1 MTVVGVPGARI
12 RDPKGQCTPEA
23 HVAAADTGISYQ
35 VSTDLERRGK
45 CSSGLWGSRVQGRLA
60 LPNQKWEVVLSGPR
74 DRARWC
80 SVALL
85 GLFPLPRGPFLS
97 VFT

>member
-35 VSTDLERRGK
+35 VSTDLERREK
-45 CSSGLWGSRVQGRLA
+45 CSQWTLGQPRSGQAGVAQPEMGGGPLRLQRQGQA
-60 LPNQKWEVVLSGPR
+60 VL
-74 DRARWC
+74 C
-80 SVALL
+80 SFAWAV
-85 GLFPLPRGPFLS
+85 PSP
-97 VFT
+97 